1 MEEFSSHVVTSLA
14 NFEILFFITTTKSL
28 LVGIQI
34 RENKM
39 IGYETK
45 VVCIDVMLR
54 EIYSSLSQIFI
65 SILLKSTFPIL
76 MRIHFKFCNDES
88 FNLK

>member
-1 MEEFSSHVVTSLA
+1 MASLA
-14 NFEILFFITTTKSL
+14 NLEILFFITTTKNL

-34 RENKM
+34 RENK
-39 IGYETK
+39 IISYETK
-45 VVCIDVMLR
+45 VVCIDVSVKALVR
-54 EIYSSLSQIFI
+54 EIYSSLSQIFT
-65 SILLKSTFPIL
+65 SILLKYTFPIV